1 MMRYADSMVRFMRR
15 QYEPVENPAGMSRR
29 KDYRAWL
36 TIPLGLT
43 VAMAAIFV
51 PHLTIG
57 GSYALAAD
65 YRHYYAAVHLFLN
78 GQNPY
83 NQTTLIAASQ
93 HIHAI
98 PMYLNRRED
107 GFVLLPFI
115 LWPLIPLALLPY
127 GVSFVVL
134 EVLSLSGII
143 WSAAT
148 LARHLRWQKW
158 WLVPLF
164 GCLWW
169 PVVWGRILGQLDFLI
184 LIGVVGTCLLVS
196 SRRYY
201 FAGLALAS
209 VWVQPELG
217 WIAGVALIVLL
228 WGDRRAMVQT
238 LGSFLAFSIAVFA
251 ISAFIPHGILAH
263 WVAGGGVFA
272 HREASHET
280 DLLGLPAILQF
291 IIPHD
296 YKFYGASSVFALS
309 IALLGTIAAIA
320 TGAWLRLSG
329 VLRHVP
335 AGERVLWQMFVPVGI
350 WILVTP
356 YGHPNNLVLLLPL
369 VLLVI
374 GSDARTIAH
383 FPGQV
388 FCLGAFIVLTELF
401 TGTVLLTDL
410 VPTATLILLG
420 AAARTLWIR
429 RATNGP
435 KSEDRNLLTE
445 EGRAS
450 PA

>member
-1 MMRYADSMVRFMRR
+1 MRYAHHMLRFPKH
-15 QYEPVENPAGMSRR
+15 QYVPAEKPSDVSRR
-29 KDYRAWL
+29 RDYRAWL

-43 VAMAAIFV
+43 VGMAAIFV
-51 PHLTIG
+51 PHLATN
-57 GSYALAAD
+57 GSYALAGD
-65 YRHYYAAVHLFLN
+65 YRRYYAAVHLFLN

-83 NQTTLIAASQ
+83 NQTTLINAAQ

-98 PMYLNRRED
+98 PMSVNLRAD
-107 GFVLLPFI
+107 GFVLLPFV

-127 GVSFVVL
+127 DFSFVL
-134 EVLSLSGII
+134 LGVLSLVGIV
-143 WSAAT
+143 WSLAA
-148 LARHLRWQKW
+148 LARHLGWQRW

-169 PVVWGRILGQLDFLI
+169 PVAWGRISGQLDFLI

-196 SRRYY
+196 SHRYY
-201 FAGLALAS
+201 FAGIALAS

-217 WIAGVALIVLL
+217 WIAGIALIVLL
-228 WGDRRAMVQT
+228 WGDHRALMQT
-238 LGSFLAFSIAVFA
+238 LGSFLAVSIVVFA
-251 ISAFIPHGILAH
+251 ISAFIPHGILTD

-280 DLLGLPAILQF
+280 DLLGLPAILQI

-296 YKFYGASSVFALS
+296 YRFYGASSVFTLG

-329 VLRHVP
+329 VSRHLP
-335 AGERVLWQMFVPVGI
+335 AGERVLWQIFLPVSI
-350 WILVTP
+350 WLLVTP
-356 YGHPNNLVLLLPL
+356 YGHPNNLILLLPL
-369 VLLVI
+369 VLVVI
-374 GSDARTIAH
+374 GPDARAIAH

-410 VPTATLILLG
+410 VPIATLILLV

-429 RATNGP
+429 KATEDP
-435 KSEDRNLLTE
+435 KSEDRDLFAE
-445 EGRAS
+445 EGRAA